1 VRWQVEHTADV
12 ALEIEADGLD
22 AAFAEAALALG
33 EVITGG
39 GLPEPR
45 EAVRVT
51 LEADDAESLLVR
63 WLSEL
68 LVHFDAEGF
77 LAGAAEVALTP
88 PPRDARPEAAAG
100 AGAAGAVVRA
110 APAGDAGLEG
120 AWRLRATLRG
130 EAYDPARHGYGSEVK
145 AVSYHTLRVAPGPPA
160 RLRVVLDL

>member
-1 VRWQVEHTADV
+1 MRRQVEHTADV
-12 ALEIEADGLD
+12 ALEVEADDLA

-51 LEADDAESLLVR
+51 IEADDVESLLVR
-63 WLSEL
+63 WLAEL

-77 LAGAAEVALTP
+77 LTGAAEVALTP
-88 PPRDARPEAAAG
+88 PTRDARPE
-100 AGAAGAVVRA
+100 VVVVVDGRA
-110 APAGDAGLEG
+110 ARVAGEG

-145 AVSYHTLRVAPGPPA
+145 AISYHTLRVAPGPPA
-160 RLRVVLDL
+160 RLRVLLDL